1 MITERID
8 ALNINDRGLFTAVY
22 GVNMTPEV
30 YVTRDL
36 RKLSFHEAIYL
47 YLRQEGY
54 ITVFYDNQVW
64 SYEEEMLTEFLLL
77 NPPKGQ
83 TDGKV
88 LAAGGRKDFFVGKG
102 PMHKSRAK
110 AAPQT
115 SNDPP
120 TAHHPSVRLV
130 ENGLSR
136 YYTVLQDVGFF
147 GTIYS
152 VTERF
157 PQRKVAV
164 VFVNPD
170 TLKYTEAEQDTYKNN
185 LTRLQTEYKTKEV
198 GLKLI
203 ALYHHGWAQGFKD
216 DVQESY
222 KNMFLYQSPFK
233 ELILEDFKFL
243 MDSNGDVESRPL
255 KTVFF
260 VTDPQRDEINNVMN
274 RIRIDSIEKG
284 GLPETF
290 SNIPWDTIILRLW
303 QSGLPDRNTKKGDKV
318 KSLRAVK
325 DFLDYPIDELNL
337 FIKRMD
343 ADKAIDKLNALQG
356 IEEVRTQFEKYRKSL
371 RDYRKG
377 GSKAKFRPHMALMG
391 SPGTGKTTV
400 AKLFGDILRE
410 DGLLSKGHFV
420 KVDVSELIGE
430 YVGSTRPKTRAVCE
444 RAKGGVLFI
453 DEAYGLMSA
462 RGERDSG
469 ADYGKE
475 AIEVLIQFM
484 EDNTDSLVI
493 LAGYTDEIEDLINK
507 GNKGFR
513 RRFNELGF
521 FHFRDYKPSVLYD
534 ISRKMITVPTTSEFD
549 NALKTIIS
557 LKYAYRTKQFGN
569 VGDMENIV
577 SNIMGSY
584 RDSGD
589 SEPLDVRHLPDNLKL
604 LVDPQLLDKN
614 VILAKLSNLIGQRSV
629 KDMIENL
636 FDNCKTE
643 REMLIDDPDRIPEIP
658 ELNYIFTGNPGTGKT
673 TIARIIGEMLQKMGI
688 LSSSKPSPITELFGS
703 ELNGKRPND
712 IKKLFEDNIG
722 RVLFIDEAYGLNDES
737 VITSIVG
744 NITNKDYEKKLCI
757 IMAGYTARMSHMIS
771 INEGLQ
777 SRFTS
782 IISFEDYNDE
792 EMWEILKV
800 MAQNADNPL
809 IIDEACKDKA
819 LAYFSSLNRN
829 QEFGNARIVEK
840 QLLPILKTNLKK
852 RYRQAAPEQR
862 RNKDYRNRI
871 IPDDFPDSHSV
882 GNPMEQ
888 GKGHA
893 NSKTNDMGMQYDGVI
908 DLSSDD
914 EDRRVKEGADLYASV
929 GLLDTGDGTGTAFV
943 ISLKNRY
950 ILTASHVVEGA
961 SQFKF
966 TLNMQNSIML
976 TYAHLLWNS
985 PMHDLAILQV
995 DSLPDGAKYFAFD
1008 NTTARSPGVQI
1019 QIAAFPLGTQVSNT
1033 MLLTQGNIANYQGEC
1048 EMSSSGR
1055 NRKFDAIRTDAQA
1068 THGSSGGP
1076 VLLKDNWKVIGVL
1089 HGGMSEGGF
1098 SVNVVTDTKQ
1108 LFSDNNLKVKAI

>member
-8 ALNINDRGLFTAVY
+8 ALNINYRGLFTAVY

-36 RKLSFHEAIYL
+36 RKLSFHEALYL

-64 SYEEEMLTEFLLL
+64 SYEEEMLTEFLLM
-77 NPPKGQ
+77 NPQQEQ
-83 TDGKV
+83 TDDKV
-88 LAAGGRKDFFVGKG
+88 FVAGGKRDFFAGKG

-110 AAPQT
+110 AAPQ
-115 SNDPP
+115 SVKDIP
-120 TAHHPSVRLV
+120 TAHHPSVHLV

-152 VTERF
+152 VTEKF
-157 PQRKVAV
+157 PRRKVAV
-164 VFVNPD
+164 IFVNPD
-170 TLKYTEAEQDTYKNN
+170 TLEYDNNEQKIYKNN
-185 LTRLQTEYKTKEV
+185 LTRLQAEYKTKDV

-203 ALYHHGWAQGFKD
+203 ALYNHGWAQGFKD

-274 RIRIDSIEKG
+274 RIRIESIEKG
-284 GLPETF
+284 GLPDAF

-303 QSGLPDRNTKKGDKV
+303 QSGLPDRNTEKGDKV
-318 KSLRAVK
+318 KSLRAIK
-325 DFLDYPIDELNL
+325 DFLDYPTDELNL

-356 IEEVRTQFEKYRKSL
+356 IDEVRAQFEKYRKSL

-377 GSKAKFRPHMALMG
+377 GGKAKFRPHMVLMG

-430 YVGSTRPKTRAVCE
+430 FVGSTRPKTRAVCE

-493 LAGYTDEIEDLINK
+493 LAGYTDEIEDLIDK

-521 FHFRDYKPSVLYD
+521 FHFRDYKPSVLYN
-534 ISRKMITVPTTSEFD
+534 ISKKMITVPTTSEFD

-569 VGDMENIV
+569 VGDMENLV

-584 RDSGD
+584 RDSCD
-589 SEPLDVRHLPDNLKL
+589 SGPLDVRHLPDNLKL

-629 KDMIENL
+629 KDIIENL
-636 FDNCKTE
+636 FDNCKTD
-643 REMLIDDPDRIPEIP
+643 REMLIDDTDRIPELP
-658 ELNYIFTGNPGTGKT
+658 ELNFIFTGNPGTGKT

-688 LSSSKPSPITELFGS
+688 LTSSKPSPITELLGS

-722 RVLFIDEAYGLNDES
+722 RVLFIDEAYGLKDEN

-757 IMAGYTARMSHMIS
+757 IMAGYTAQMSLMVS
-771 INEGLQ
+771 SNPGLQ

-792 EMWEILKV
+792 EMWEILKT
-800 MAQNADNPL
+800 MARNDANPL
-809 IIDEACKDKA
+809 IIDEDCKEKA
-819 LAYFSSLNRN
+819 MAYFSSLNRN
-829 QEFGNARIVEK
+829 QDFGNAREVEK
-840 QLLPILKTNLKK
+840 KLLPILKTNRNR

-871 IPDDFPDSHSV
+871 MPDDFPDSHSV
-882 GNPMEQ
+882 GNPLDQ
-888 GKGHA
+888 GNGYA
-893 NSKTNDMGMQYDGVI
+893 NTETNNTGMQYDGEI

-914 EDRRVKEGADLYASV
+914 QDKCVKEGADLYASV

-985 PMHDLAILQV
+985 PMHDLALLQV

-1076 VLLKDNWKVIGVL
+1076 VMLKDNWKVIGVL

-1098 SVNVVTDTKQ
+1098 SVNVVTDSRQ
-1108 LFSDNNLKVKAI
+1108 LFNDNSLKIRSI